1 MEDWDIKIEGKKV
14 IITHK
19 DGSGVVVEDTGKS
32 SIAACI
38 LARFAADFKRN
49 SK

>member
-1 MEDWDIKIEGKKV
+1 LGYKIEGEKV

-19 DGSGVVVEDTGKS
+19 DGSGVVVEDTEKS

-38 LARFAADFKRN
+38 LVRFAADFKQN
-49 SK
+49 S